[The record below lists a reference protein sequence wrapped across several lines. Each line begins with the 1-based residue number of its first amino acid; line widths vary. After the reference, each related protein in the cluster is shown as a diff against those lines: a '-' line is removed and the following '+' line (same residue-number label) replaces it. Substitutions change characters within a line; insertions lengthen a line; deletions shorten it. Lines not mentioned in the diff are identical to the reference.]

1 MTEAAVCR
9 YISEADNLEGDMFR
23 IIDQDGDGLIGE
35 ADLQSFMVLAAPCAA
50 HLHGNCVQDSN
61 AEMAKEVDFVD
72 MLREASQRDDGKL
85 TKEDFA
91 EYMRALQKDD
101 GEKKKRRVTELDA
114 ATRRA
119 LLIARLQGKLTRAIE
134 DDPRFIK
141 QKLRKKIE
149 YSYAE

>member
-1 MTEAAVCR
+1 MLSR

-35 ADLQSFMVLAAPCAA
+35 ADLQSFM
-50 HLHGNCVQDSN
+50 DSN

-141 QKLRKKIE
+141 QKLKKKIE